1 MRTSEFDAA
10 LLTLGLGLDG
20 SQKSRVEHELRM
32 GTLFRKSHHSLSRI
46 FDLCGGAQL
55 QALGVV
61 NEKPGEIFMSR
72 YIHVF
77 TNKSTPYPQIFCPVS
92 SGIAL
97 QVILYERPHPRRM
110 QYLSL
115 EPISLALS
123 ERLSAIEQAETDEER
138 AELREKQR
146 KAVLVE
152 KLKQHSVARPAPTL
166 MEESLPKI
174 VDQINCSYEM
184 KMLLQENVALLGS
197 WTRSRRSLSVSER
210 VVESAQ
216 SLWQIL
222 LSLLVRGL
230 KLLWPLITKCFIL
243 LILFIRLL
251 AESMLRVL
259 EWRLRP
265 ELAALKDI
273 SATGMF
279 I

>member
-1 MRTSEFDAA
+1 
-10 LLTLGLGLDG
+10 
-20 SQKSRVEHELRM
+20 
-32 GTLFRKSHHSLSRI
+32 
-46 FDLCGGAQL
+46 
-55 QALGVV
+55 
-61 NEKPGEIFMSR
+61 
-72 YIHVF
+72 
-77 TNKSTPYPQIFCPVS
+77 
-92 SGIAL
+92 
-97 QVILYERPHPRRM
+97 M

-115 EPISLALS
+115 EPISLALA
-123 ERLSAIEQAETDEER
+123 ERSSALERAETGEER
-138 AELREKQR
+138 EELREKQR

-216 SLWQIL
+216 SLWQTL
-222 LSLLVRGL
+222 LSLLVKGV
-230 KLLWPLITKCFIL
+230 KILWPLITRCFIV

-251 AESMLRVL
+251 AESIIRVL

-273 SATGMF
+273 SATGMLVTEF
-279 I
+279 SSFLRCWRRSDKPSAAIRHPPPAILLLANPIHYLAQA